1 MQQNDSLE
9 YDHHLITDEMIQ
21 IFKKYITDNCIS
33 VGDMTDDKFHIFMNL
48 FWKSYF
54 NIEIIVHDN
63 VVLAPRRSVR
73 IADRKK

>member
-54 NIEIIVHDN
+54 N
-63 VVLAPRRSVR
+63 
-73 IADRKK
+73 